1 MQNENIVLEPPE
13 RTSGRALAEWQQAP
27 SPYFLE
33 PSVDKQSNLDES
45 GFLDAWRIIVK
56 RKWTILTCLF
66 ITVVTVV
73 TATFLMTPIYRST
86 LTLQIER
93 EPQKIVQYQSSVE
106 NEPDAYQGY
115 ESFYKTQY
123 ELLKSR
129 SLAQRII
136 DLLGLSE
143 NPIFMGK
150 EQGQGQ
156 EQEVPFWK
164 TLFEW
169 IRGPQQKEETVEKQK
184 DKPDLAKMFLSDLFV
199 EPVRDSRLVKIS
211 YESPSPELAT
221 TIVNTLAD
229 TYINMSMERRFEASS
244 YARKFLEERL
254 QQIKAKLE
262 DSERDLAQY
271 ARRNQIITLD
281 ERQNIINKTV
291 EELNTALAKAEADRI
306 KAEADYQQ
314 AQRTDGQGLSPILD
328 NLLIGKLQEI
338 KAGLDAQYQ
347 DELNVLKPGYPK
359 MQQLS
364 SRINQIQ
371 IKINEEVAKIR
382 AAIRAKYEAAKTNQ
396 SLLQAKL
403 NEAKNELMEIQ
414 QRSIQFN
421 ILKREVD
428 TNRQLYDGLLQRYKE
443 VGVAGGVGTNNIFV
457 IDKAEI
463 PQRPFKPSL
472 FRNTAIAIF
481 MGLFVGV
488 LLAFLFDALDKSIKP
503 EELERVTGIPAL
515 GMIPRI
521 SQSTRRIHK
530 EQPLALL
537 AYQDPRSTFAESYRS
552 VRTAL
557 QFSTV
562 HGAPRII
569 AVTSAQ
575 PKEGKTTVSITLAI
589 TFAQAGKK
597 VLLIDADLRNP
608 SLHRLLQLDNSM
620 GLTNYLAADAQPVE
634 VAYPV
639 LLENLFVIP
648 SGPLPPNPVELLSTP
663 KMAALLSLATEK
675 FDQVILDCPPVLGL
689 ADALI
694 LGNMAQATL
703 LVMEAGVT
711 PRPVVQDA
719 LKRLRSAR
727 AHILG
732 GVVNKLDSRSHSY
745 GYHYHYHYYYS
756 YDERSANKRLA
767 T

>member
-1 MQNENIVLEPPE
+1 MKNEDLVLEE
-13 RTSGRALAEWQQAP
+13 SGTASGKTLTEWQRQAP
-27 SPYFLE
+27 SPYLLE
-33 PSVDKQSNLDES
+33 STAEREENGDELS
-45 GFLDAWRIIVK
+45 LLDALQILAR

-66 ITVVTVV
+66 ITVVAVV

-93 EPQKIVQYQSSVE
+93 EPPKIVQYQSSVE
-106 NEPDAYQGY
+106 NETDAYQGY
-115 ESFYKTQY
+115 ESFYRTQY

-129 SLAQRII
+129 SLAQRVV
-136 DLLGLSE
+136 DLLGLGE
-143 NPIFMGK
+143 DPVFMGR
-150 EQGQGQ
+150 EQ
-156 EQEVPFWK
+156 EQAQGEPVWK
-164 TLFEW
+164 TLLGWFKGTGQE
-169 IRGPQQKEETVEKQK
+169 GELSKKSEE
-184 DKPDLAKMFLSDLFV
+184 KPDLVKMFLGDLTV
-199 EPVRDSRLVKIS
+199 EPIRDSRLVNIS
-211 YESPSPELAT
+211 YQSPSAELAT
-221 TIVNTLAD
+221 RIVNTLAD
-229 TYINMSMERRFEASS
+229 TYINMSLERRFESSS

-281 ERQNIINKTV
+281 DRQNIINKTV

-314 AQRTDGQGLSPILD
+314 AQRTDGQGLSAILD
-328 NLLIGKLQEI
+328 NTLIGKLQEI
-338 KAGLDAQYQ
+338 KANLEAQYQ
-347 DELNVLKPGYPK
+347 EDLNVLKPGYPK
-359 MQQLS
+359 MQQLT
-364 SRINQIQ
+364 SRLNQIQ
-371 IKINEEVAKIR
+371 TKINEEVAKIR
-382 AAIRAKYEAAKTNQ
+382 GSIRAKYESAKTNQ

-443 VGVAGGVGTNNIFV
+443 VGVAGGVGANNISIV
-457 IDKAEI
+457 DKAEI
-463 PQRPFKPSL
+463 PRRPFKPRL
-472 FRNTAIAIF
+472 LLNTAIAIF
-481 MGLFVGV
+481 LGLFGGI
-488 LLAFLFDALDKSIKP
+488 LLAFLFDALDKTIKL
-503 EELERVTGIPAL
+503 EELERLTGIPAL
-515 GMIPRI
+515 GIIPRI
-521 SQSTRRIHK
+521 SRPTRRT
-530 EQPLALL
+530 QNTQALSLL
-537 AYQDPRSTFAESYRS
+537 ACEDPRSTFAEAYRS

-562 HGAPRII
+562 DGAPRILAI
-569 AVTSAQ
+569 TSAQ
-575 PKEGKTTVSITLAI
+575 PKEGKTTVAITLAI

-608 SLHRLLQLDNSM
+608 SLHRLLQLGNSM

-634 VAYPV
+634 VAHPV
-639 LLENLFVIP
+639 LLDNLFVIP

-663 KMAALLSLATEK
+663 KMAALLSLAAER

-727 AHILG
+727 VHILG
-732 GVVNKLDSRSHSY
+732 SVVNKLDTRSRSY

-756 YDERSANKRLA
+756 YDDRSTKKRL
-767 T
+767 TN

>member
-1 MQNENIVLEPPE
+1 MQNESIVLEEPG
-13 RTSGRALAEWQQAP
+13 RTSGKALTEWQQHQP
-27 SPYFLE
+27 SPYL
-33 PSVDKQSNLDES
+33 LDSSSEKKEDETELDL
-45 GFLDAWRIIVK
+45 LDAWRIIVK
-56 RKWTILTCLF
+56 RSWTILTCLF
-66 ITVVTVV
+66 IIVVAVV
-73 TATFLMTPIYRST
+73 TATCLMTPIYRST

-93 EPQKIVQYQSSVE
+93 EPPKIVQYQASVE
-106 NEPDAYQGY
+106 SEPDTYQGY

-143 NPIFMGK
+143 NPIFIGK
-150 EQGQGQ
+150 EQEQEESVWKTRFGWFKGTGQG
-156 EQEVPFWK
+156 
-164 TLFEW
+164 
-169 IRGPQQKEETVEKQK
+169 EETPEELEHKR
-184 DKPDLAKMFLSDLFV
+184 DLIKMLLGGLTV
-199 EPVRDSRLVKIS
+199 EPVRDSRLVRIS
-211 YESPSPELAT
+211 YDSPSPELAT
-221 TIVNTLAD
+221 SIVNTLAN
-229 TYINMSMERRFEASS
+229 TYINMNLERRFESSS

-262 DSERDLAQY
+262 DSERELAQY
-271 ARRNQIITLD
+271 ARRNQLIITLD

-291 EELNTALAKAEADRI
+291 EELNTALAKAEVDHI

-314 AQRTDGQGLSPILD
+314 VQRTDGQGLSAILE
-328 NLLIGKLQEI
+328 NSLISKLQET
-338 KAGLDAQYQ
+338 KANLEAQYQ

-359 MQQLS
+359 MQQLT
-364 SRINQIQ
+364 SRLNQIQ
-371 IKINEEVAKIR
+371 SKINEEVAKIR
-382 AAIRAKYEAAKTNQ
+382 ASIRAKYESAKTNE

-403 NEAKNELMEIQ
+403 NEAKNELMETQ

-421 ILKREVD
+421 TLKREVD

-443 VGVAGGVGTNNIFV
+443 VGVAGGVGTNNISI

-463 PQRPFKPSL
+463 PQYPFKPRL
-472 FRNTAIAIF
+472 VLNTVIASVV
-481 MGLFVGV
+481 GLFGGV

-503 EELERVTGIPAL
+503 EKLERLTGIPAL

-521 SQSTRRIHK
+521 SRPTRRT
-530 EQPLALL
+530 QNNQALALL
-537 AYQDPRSTFAESYRS
+537 ACQDPRSIFAEAYRS

-562 HGAPRII
+562 DGAPRIMAI
-569 AVTSAQ
+569 TSAQ
-575 PKEGKTTVSITLAI
+575 PQEGKTTAALTLAV

-608 SLHRLLQLDNSM
+608 FLPRLLQLDNSL
-620 GLTNYLAADAQPVE
+620 GLTNYLAADANPVE
-634 VAYPV
+634 VAHPV
-639 LLENLFVIP
+639 LLDNLFVIP

-663 KMAALLSLATEK
+663 KMAALLALAAEK

-711 PRPVVQDA
+711 PLPVLQDA

-727 AHILG
+727 VHILG
-732 GVVNKLDSRSHSY
+732 GVMNKLDTRDHSY
-745 GYHYHYHYYYS
+745 GYHYHYYYS
-756 YDERSANKRLA
+756 YDDRSSKKRLA